1 MDARLLFFMGTV
13 VAAMAGAA
21 LAVMLVG
28 GPLWL
33 VVPGLLGAG
42 LPALV
47 ARARSREQD
56 ELSPGARLPA
66 DPS

>member
-1 MDARLLFFMGTV
+1 MDTL
-13 VAAMAGAA
+13 AAALAGAV

-33 VVPGLLGAG
+33 VAPGLLGAG
-42 LPALV
+42 LPALL
-47 ARARSREQD
+47 ARARSRGPDQ
-56 ELSPGARLPA
+56 LSPGSRLPA